1 MFTHLLRRLAD
12 SIDRVRVGFL
22 SEPVALAAPNPKDRP
37 VRVFDLA
44 SWLKQDDRNGDDDAI
59 ASIDRYDDGKEY
71 AVIVT
76 ARSRDVIVID
86 IDGRRADF
94 LKEFLDEKAIRSVF
108 QSGIREAR
116 INPPPPPPPPGYP
129 APDLLARLEAGLRVL
144 RLPVLVASVEMRVGL
159 DAAVRER

>member
-37 VRVFDLA
+37 VRVFELA
-44 SWLKQDDRNGDDDAI
+44 AWLKLDDRNGDDDAI

-116 INPPPPPPPPGYP
+116 INPPPPPPPPGRP
-129 APDLLARLEAGLRVL
+129 LWELVGRLDGLLRVGQ
-144 RLPVLVASVEMRVGL
+144 LPVVHVESLTRGGLVG
-159 DAAVRER
+159 

>member
-116 INPPPPPPPPGYP
+116 INPPPPPPPPGRP
-129 APDLLARLEAGLRVL
+129 LWELVGRLDGLLRVGQ
-144 RLPVLVASVEMRVGL
+144 LPVVHVESLTRGGLVG
-159 DAAVRER
+159 